1 MAAQSEQEV
10 QAYLD
15 THKIQAT
22 VEEAINACV
31 KANAA
36 DPCLFMSQHLASK
49 AAPETITKIWA
60 RQIFDSRGNPTVEVD
75 VTTTK
80 SKYTAAVPSGASTG
94 IYEGARRAAA
104 SHSRKPSGC
113 CCSCSD
119 ARRCARSC
127 HSSRESSRPHLLL
140 LLRAPHFYQQ
150 PPEDCGC
157 CRCTC
162 CYQLPLVARHWR
174 PE

>member
-75 VTTTK
+75 VTTTRA
-80 SKYTAAVPSGASTG
+80 SILPLCHQALPQASTKVRG
-94 IYEGARRAAA
+94 RAAA

-113 CCSCSD
+113 CCCSD

-150 PPEDCGC
+150 PP
-157 CRCTC
+157 
-162 CYQLPLVARHWR
+162 
-174 PE
+174 